1 MTGQPSGPV
10 NLPILLGTSN
20 TAKQDALRWLV
31 EDLPLSPTTPAQMA
45 LDAIPEESGDTHQAI
60 ARTKAMEWSRA
71 ASMLVIASDGGLL
84 LPILGTMWESR
95 HTHRFAGPEANNA
108 QRLERLLDLM
118 QPFNGDQREASW
130 VEAVA
135 IADQGRLLA
144 SWELKGATGIIS
156 DSAINIPPDPGFWA
170 FSVWYFPQLGK
181 TYEQLSLEERER
193 LGDHWAQLRG
203 VVRAFFRKYLKQA
216 R

>member
-1 MTGQPSGPV
+1 MGLMT
-10 NLPILLGTSN
+10 
-20 TAKQDALRWLV
+20 
-31 EDLPLSPTTPAQMA
+31 
-45 LDAIPEESGDTHQAI
+45 IPDEAGDTHHSI

-84 LPILGTMWESR
+84 LPILGTRWESR
-95 HTHRFAGPEANNA
+95 HTHRFAGPEADNA
-108 QRLERLLDLM
+108 QRLERLLELM
-118 QPFNGDQREASW
+118 KPFNGDQREASW

-156 DSAINIPPDPGFWA
+156 DSSIDIPPGPEFWA

-193 LGDHWAQLRG
+193 LGDHWARLRH
-203 VVRAFFRKYLKQA
+203 VVRAFFWDYLEQA
-216 R
+216 T